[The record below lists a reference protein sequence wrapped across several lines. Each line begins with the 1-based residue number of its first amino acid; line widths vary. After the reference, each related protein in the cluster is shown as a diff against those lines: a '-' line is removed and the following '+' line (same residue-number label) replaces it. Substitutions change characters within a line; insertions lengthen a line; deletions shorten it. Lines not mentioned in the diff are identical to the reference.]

1 MNKFKK
7 YSDLCNIELQDL
19 SDLLLGYKKKLF
31 NDKFQNS
38 VDVVNSVKSFGCLKK
53 KIAKIK
59 TEISQRTINKN
70 EGKKINAKKSFT
82 GAGNKR

>member
-31 NDKFQNS
+31 NDRFQNS
-38 VDVVNSVKSFGCLKK
+38 VNVVNSVKSFGCLKK

-70 EGKKINAKKSFT
+70 EEKK
-82 GAGNKR
+82 